1 MEGENKDKRFMVL
14 LTVGMCLGVYAVS
27 NSSMARMSSGGN
39 RAVMCAHI
47 LYLHNTQMKEMIQA
61 QM

>member
-1 MEGENKDKRFMVL
+1 MEDENKDRCFMVL
-14 LTVGMCLGVYAVS
+14 LTVGTVYAVS

-39 RAVMCAHI
+39 RAMMCAHI

>member
-1 MEGENKDKRFMVL
+1 MEGENKDKCFMVL
-14 LTVGMCLGVYAVS
+14 LTVGMVYAVS
-27 NSSMARMSSGGN
+27 NSSMARMSFGGN

>member
-1 MEGENKDKRFMVL
+1 MEGENKDKCFMVL
-14 LTVGMCLGVYAVS
+14 LTVGMVYAVS

-39 RAVMCAHI
+39 KTVMCAHI

>member
-1 MEGENKDKRFMVL
+1 MEGENKDRCFMVL
-14 LTVGMCLGVYAVS
+14 LTVGMVYAVS

>member
-1 MEGENKDKRFMVL
+1 MEGENKDRCFMVL
-14 LTVGMCLGVYAVS
+14 LTVGTVYAVS

-47 LYLHNTQMKEMIQA
+47 LYLHNTQMREMIQA